1 MNLYLQWESG
11 ESNELSFYLLK
22 GKSIWQQ
29 QQKTLAHNKKKEA
42 CVSSCF
48 DHIPMKKATQQ
59 LFKKM

>member
-1 MNLYLQWESG
+1 MYLQWESG

-29 QQKTLAHNKKKEA
+29 QQKNTSSQQKKNEA